1 MTRTKIRIAVAGL
14 GALLSALTLVSPAVA
29 AQPTTSDPGTSQST
43 QEASRAAAM
52 RAAAVAAG
60 YQDDFIAVAGP
71 AAQRV
76 HDDFDIPASVTV
88 AQAVLESNWGR
99 SALSTN
105 DRNYF
110 GFKCTSPSNPGPFAK
125 GCANYPT
132 QECVPLPCHSEN
144 AYFRSYDSMENSFRD
159 YGRLLTTNSVY
170 AGALPYRHDPDAFI
184 RAVGPHYATDP
195 SYVNKVLTLI
205 NDFNLRRFDSGTA
218 PGASLGDEGIAA
230 SASYRYGGQE
240 HMFSRGA
247 DGSLK
252 HSYNTGTDIESESY
266 PAQLAGEPVAYVA
279 GDQQHVFALLTGNRL
294 GHWFWRPTDADP
306 IFEIAA
312 TDIAGNPTGYA
323 FGDQLHAFARGTDG
337 KLKHLYWA
345 PGNEDKI
352 EETLAQNIAGDPVAY
367 VWGDQ
372 QHVFGRTA
380 DGHLGHWYWQITD
393 NDPNYGTWGNTTITG
408 TPTGYAFGEQQHV
421 LARGTDGTLKHFYW
435 TPEDGVVEEPLN
447 APIQGDPIA
456 YVWNDQQH
464 VFARTP
470 GNELGHWW
478 WTPEDNAPQYASW
491 GGNIGA
497 NLTGFATENQ
507 QNVYGRT
514 TDGTLMH
521 WYWSP
526 GMGSRDLENWGD

>member
-1 MTRTKIRIAVAGL
+1 MTVKRTGTLVA
-14 GALLSALTLVSPAVA
+14 ALLASFVIAGTAPAVA
-29 AQPTTSDPGTSQST
+29 NAHPL
-43 QEASRAAAM
+43 
-52 RAAAVAAG
+52 
-60 YQDDFIAVAGP
+60 GP
-71 AAQRV
+71 AA
-76 HDDFDIPASVTV
+76 
-88 AQAVLESNWGR
+88 AQAGYYDP
-99 SALSTN
+99 A
-105 DRNYF
+105 
-110 GFKCTSPSNPGPFAK
+110 KPGP
-125 GCANYPT
+125 
-132 QECVPLPCHSEN
+132 LPHE
-144 AYFRSYDSMENSFRD
+144 
-159 YGRLLTTNSVY
+159 
-170 AGALPYRHDPDAFI
+170 GADGVASHPK
-184 RAVGPHYATDP
+184 T
-195 SYVNKVLTLI
+195 
-205 NDFNLRRFDSGTA
+205 
-218 PGASLGDEGIAA
+218 PGASAMTSSASVENGPITRSEVLTRSRSWIDEHVMYSQSGTHTNQYGSYRPDCSGFVSMAWNLSASLTTATLPSRMDAIGWGDLRPGDALWRTGHIALFLAWNDAAKTQPIVREEFDFGNPAVERAWTTQSYIRTFTPMRYRNIVDDIDQPKPMGDEGIAA

-240 HMFSRGA
+240 HMFSKGA

-266 PAQLAGEPVAYVA
+266 PGQLAGEPVAYVA

-352 EETLAQNIAGDPVAY
+352 EETLAQSIAGDPVAY

-393 NDPNYGTWGNTTITG
+393 NDPNYGVWGGSQITG

-421 LARGTDGTLKHFYW
+421 LARGADGTLKHFYW
-435 TPEDGVVEEPLN
+435 TPEEGVVEEPLN
-447 APIQGDPIA
+447 SPIQGDPIA

-526 GMGSRDLENWGD
+526 GMGSRDLENWGQ